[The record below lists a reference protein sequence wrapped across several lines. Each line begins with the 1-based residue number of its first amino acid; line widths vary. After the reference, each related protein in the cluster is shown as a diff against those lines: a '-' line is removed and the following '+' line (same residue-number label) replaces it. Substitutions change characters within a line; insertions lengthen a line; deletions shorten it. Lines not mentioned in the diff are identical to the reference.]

1 MGGLIMSSTIN
12 ADTTNGVVVTSD
24 TSGEIKLQSAG
35 ADIATVSS
43 AGIAMASGK
52 TLTGDA
58 VLNGKILQTVEFT
71 NNSQV
76 IVNTTVVAPSTPY
89 DTFTKA
95 TITPSSTSSK
105 ILIFV
110 QQSWFQSATTSSQ
123 GMGFRV
129 QRGSTYITTPA
140 TFTASYQGV
149 ATRSHAYTPIIAYD
163 SPNTTSSVTYTVMGY
178 HHTANG
184 EVRMQYGSSQSS
196 SSIIL
201 MEVAG

>member
-1 MGGLIMSSTIN
+1 MVTKVNGNSTSTFGGAISTGGAI
-12 ADTTNGVVVTSD
+12 
-24 TSGEIKLQSAG
+24 SASNVG
-35 ADIATVSS
+35 AGNV
-43 AGIAMASGK
+43 
-52 TLTGDA
+52 
-58 VLNGKILQTVEFT
+58 LQTVEFT

>member
-1 MGGLIMSSTIN
+1 MGGLIMASTIN

-24 TSGEIKLQSAG
+24 TSGEITLQSAG
-35 ADIATVSS
+35 ASVATVSNT
-43 AGIAMASGK
+43 GIAMASGK

-58 VLNGKILQTVEFT
+58 ISNGKILQVLQATKT
-71 NNSQV
+71 NTFSTNSQ
-76 IVNTTVVAPSTPY
+76 
-89 DTFTKA
+89 TFVDITDLA
-95 TITPSSTSSK
+95 VTITPSSTSSK